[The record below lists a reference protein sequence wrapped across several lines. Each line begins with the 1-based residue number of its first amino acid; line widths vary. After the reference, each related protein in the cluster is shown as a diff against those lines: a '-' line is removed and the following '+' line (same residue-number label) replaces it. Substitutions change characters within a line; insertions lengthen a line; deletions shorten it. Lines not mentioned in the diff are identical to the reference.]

1 METETSNY
9 NFKIIDLD
17 SPPDCEPIN
26 DNYTSLD
33 TILTKKVDSVF
44 CGEIPASGSAEVTL
58 ENSSYIVLM
67 SRADGTGLYIVHNGA
82 NAGISA
88 ISVISDVSLSVTGNT
103 LSVANSGTAVRCA
116 VIRFF

>member
-1 METETSNY
+1 MADEKVRIQADAEE
-9 NFKIIDLD
+9 IDGVIAAVGALKMA
-17 SPPDCEPIN
+17 
-26 DNYTSLD
+26 Y
-33 TILTKKVDSVF
+33 
-44 CGEIPASGSAEVTL
+44 CGEIPASDSAEVML

-67 SRADGTGLYIVHNGA
+67 SRADGGGLYIVHNGA

-88 ISVISDVSLSVTGNT
+88 ISAISDVSLSVTDNT